1 MSPFVIFLIL
11 FRINLLVTWTNCFN
25 LSSVD
30 KDELWHLLLNRQISH
45 DDSNAFDSPP
55 PSNYDNVRD
64 SEDVANSVVV
74 HDKEN
79 EFPHDIVGGAS
90 NDDGVKVEYHDQ
102 SKIND
107 KNITSR
113 FMDIF
118 NVSVVDLNETE
129 TADTIRHNVSDTVVN
144 IDAVLSDVPYVNEN
158 LNFKREENSLAKP
171 SVIAIDVFK
180 PSENELNSVEDIEVF
195 KAKAVHRQPKPGQTS
210 LVIVFDGT
218 GSMENCL
225 IQLRAGAKQIIDK
238 FSDRDDNPIYNYI
251 FVPFRDPR
259 KSLKFR
265 YIFQSPL
272 LSKFSF
278 LHSNYL
284 N

>member
-1 MSPFVIFLIL
+1 MAQTRSSFIVFLIL

-25 LSSVD
+25 LSSVVD

-45 DDSNAFDSPP
+45 NDSNAFDSSP

-64 SEDVANSVVV
+64 NGEVNAVVV
-74 HDKEN
+74 HDKVN
-79 EFPHDIVGGAS
+79 EFPYDVVGGAL
-90 NDDGVKVEYHDQ
+90 NDDAVKVEYHVE
-102 SKIND
+102 SKIID
-107 KNITSR
+107 KNLTSR

-118 NVSVVDLNETE
+118 NVSAVSDLNVTE
-129 TADTIRHNVSDTVVN
+129 TADTIRHNVSDNKLN
-144 IDAVLSDVPYVNEN
+144 IVDSQSDVPYVDEN
-158 LNFKREENSLAKP
+158 LKFKREEYSLVAP

-180 PSENELNSVEDIEVF
+180 PSETESNSVEDDVEIL
-195 KAKAVHRQPKPGQTS
+195 KSNMHTQLKPKPGQTS

-259 KSLKFR
+259 KIL
-265 YIFQSPL
+265 Q
-272 LSKFSF
+272 
-278 LHSNYL
+278 
-284 N
+284 